1 MIPNLLEKDLRG
13 NESINGSRRFVEA
26 NNFGS
31 SPNSHSNFSHSRNH
45 PHNKSIS
52 VLESEDE
59 HEKEREENENSFRRR
74 GKNGIKTKVCS
85 RGHWRPTED
94 AKLKELVAQ
103 FGPQNWNLIA
113 HHLLGR
119 SGKSCRLRWFNQLDP
134 RINKRAFTEEE
145 EFRLLTAHR
154 AYGNKW
160 ALISRLFLGRTD
172 NAVKNHWHVIMA
184 RRTRESQRQRQ
195 QPSQAPSGNA
205 EMTVSSSCRYNH
217 GDFFGIVAM
226 GASVNEEDDDDD
238 GSAVS
243 TCTTELSLTLP
254 PPAQQPGFL
263 SYDCTLASGKDGQCA
278 QRAEVNGKYGKK
290 MDHQSHH
297 TITVS
302 ERKVE
307 MKMLKSGFYFFD
319 FLGVGAS

>member
-1 MIPNLLEKDLRG
+1 MNPNLLEKDLRG
-13 NESINGSRRFVEA
+13 KETTNGSRRYEEA
-26 NNFGS
+26 NNFRS
-31 SPNSHSNFSHSRNH
+31 LPNSHTAACKTSLNNPSISRNH
-45 PHNKSIS
+45 PHNKSAS

-59 HEKEREENENSFRRR
+59 HGNERGENEKSLRMR
-74 GKNGIKTKVCS
+74 GKSGINTKVCS

-103 FGPQNWNLIA
+103 FGPQNWNLISN
-113 HHLLGR
+113 HLLGR

-145 EFRLLTAHR
+145 EFRLLAAHR

-160 ALISRLFLGRTD
+160 ALISRLFPGRTD

-195 QPSQAPSGNA
+195 QPPPTLSRDA
-205 EMTVSSSCRYNH
+205 EMTVSSSCRYNQ
-217 GDFFGIVAM
+217 GKII
-226 GASVNEEDDDDD
+226 NEEDDDDD
-238 GSAVS
+238 VSAVS
-243 TCTTELSLTLP
+243 TCTTELSLTP
-254 PPAQQPGFL
+254 PSSAYQPRFFN
-263 SYDCTLASGKDGQCA
+263 YDNTLASGKDGQCV
-278 QRAEVNGKYGKK
+278 QRAEVNGIYGKK
-290 MDHQSHH
+290 MDHQNHH
-297 TITVS
+297 TISVS

-307 MKMLKSGFYFFD
+307 MKMRSGYYYFD

>member
-1 MIPNLLEKDLRG
+1 M
-13 NESINGSRRFVEA
+13 
-26 NNFGS
+26 
-31 SPNSHSNFSHSRNH
+31 
-45 PHNKSIS
+45 
-52 VLESEDE
+52 
-59 HEKEREENENSFRRR
+59 
-74 GKNGIKTKVCS
+74 CS
-85 RGHWRPTED
+85 RGHWRPAED
-94 AKLKELVAQ
+94 EKLKDLVEQ
-103 FGPQNWNLIA
+103 YGPHNWNAIA
-113 HHLLGR
+113 LKLPGR

-134 RINKRAFTEEE
+134 RINRNPFTEEE
-145 EFRLLTAHR
+145 EERLLAAHR
-154 AYGNKW
+154 IHGNRW
-160 ALISRLFLGRTD
+160 SIIARLFPGRTD

-217 GDFFGIVAM
+217 GEFCGIVAM